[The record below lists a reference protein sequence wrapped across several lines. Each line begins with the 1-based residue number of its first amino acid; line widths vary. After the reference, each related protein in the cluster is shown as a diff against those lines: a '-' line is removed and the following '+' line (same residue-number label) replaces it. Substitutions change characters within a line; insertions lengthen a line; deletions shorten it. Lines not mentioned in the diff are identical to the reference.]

1 MEDYK
6 AMYFKLFNETQKAIE
21 LLQKAHQ
28 DCEELFLSAESEEVG
43 EE

>member
-1 MEDYK
+1 MEPYK
-6 AMYFKLFNETQKAIE
+6 EMYLRLFNETQKAIE

-28 DCEELFLSAESEEVG
+28 DCEELFLAYEE